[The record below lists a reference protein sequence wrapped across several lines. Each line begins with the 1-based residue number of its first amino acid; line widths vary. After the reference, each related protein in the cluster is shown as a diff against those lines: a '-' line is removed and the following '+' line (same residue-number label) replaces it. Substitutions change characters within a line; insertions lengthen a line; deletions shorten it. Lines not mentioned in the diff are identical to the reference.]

1 MKFGLTFF
9 KKVQKFPQKW
19 TGKVFFSMILG
30 FFLIGTLSVAP
41 HKAQASQ
48 YDAYRSNFDAGS
60 SIEFLHSTSNATS
73 ATNGQEKGE
82 TVTFKITIVAGDS
95 TDASAVGAAYAMVAH
110 TNIIS
115 STLASN
121 AFVVA
126 LNKQGTSDFIF
137 ADITTK
143 VSGGTASS
151 VFSTSLSGPEISP
164 NSTYEAAIYYQSNTA
179 GEGGGEQSFGETAP
193 ALDFYKIGSSITF
206 NTSNGTVGGSSGNV
220 TGPVTEASSSNVSAP
235 EPQCWLGIVNGI
247 NMSGCFAQAVYYTLF
262 VPTSF
267 VLALSGQ
274 LLDVLLK
281 YTLDS
286 ASYDMS
292 SDGFIK
298 VGWKLIRDICN
309 VIFIFILLYS
319 AISTILGTG
328 GADIKKTLVSVI
340 VVALLI
346 NFSLFFS
353 GIIVDAGNIL
363 GRVFYTA
370 MGVSKSTTN
379 GTPSSMDNIFSGGDK
394 SISTAIVS
402 QFNPQNL
409 FAQSITQ
416 GFKVKGLPGNG
427 TSSVTNDAGVVIV
440 QPPAGIYAAISLIL
454 AIINV
459 MTAWMFFVVSFVFI
473 GRVVGIWLAMVFSP
487 IAFLSWTM
495 PGQKSKFGRFEF
507 GKWIGNLSSLS
518 MVAPVFLF
526 FLYLILK
533 FLSAGFLT
541 KVFLNT
547 GNMTTM
553 QTLITVILPFLI
565 VWGLL
570 NEAKKM
576 AVGMSGEMG
585 SMIEK
590 TASFVGGAA
599 VGLASGGTALALRST
614 LGQGAASLAGSR
626 ALGEA
631 ANKKGFTGYAA
642 RLALRGSKNLSQNTF
657 EARNGVIGKTASTLG
672 GLAGVSLKT
681 DNQFTKSL
689 GLDSSATKG
698 GFVEYKTKLET
709 KKKEEIEK
717 EEDLRKIGGVAAEK
731 QNERSGQYKKDL
743 GTAKEAHLDLAEGY
757 INANKTAYDTEMQ
770 RLREDAIRNGKGFD
784 PEAARESFLSSKGV
798 FFDET
803 KFKTNYEAGK
813 LEYADKTG
821 ALISKTVSKGDVS
834 SSDEINKKRMDDFAE
849 ELKAGQF
856 GLKGVL
862 KQKLGPT
869 ETEAARMLRTDGG
882 VAVGAAGTYKVGT
895 TVAYKAGTTAGA
907 VGAAGAGVLSGI
919 IAADQN
925 ARHEASAKAM
935 TSTGKGIVKKY
946 DTKTL
951 DADITRI
958 DKELNAIAQLLQE
971 AKTNTGI
978 ADEKT
983 AVAQHLQKIKNE
995 REAAKLE
1002 SDQHKKT
1009 YENTPA
1015 GPAKDDARIKFL
1027 TSKALHNELSSKVD
1041 DYEKIFETKERKIT
1055 RKAELSEKRE
1065 KKLAPEKDKK

>member
-9 KKVQKFPQKW
+9 KKVKKFPQKW

-30 FFLIGTLSVAP
+30 FFLIGTLTVAP
-41 HKAQASQ
+41 QKVQAQNPDIILSNKGVIKDTSNNKFKWNINISLQTTAALSGNIEARIFLVEYQSSSLILNAVPVQLNQIGTTSTYVYASDFTTDSVLEPNKK
-48 YDAYRSNFDAGS
+48 YTITAEATDS
-60 SIEFLHSTSNATS
+60 SAPVGQQTITSNALYV
-73 ATNGQEKGE
+73 ATGANGVANFDTPQTGGPQTQEGSQAS
-82 TVTFKITIVAGDS
+82 VASEPICFD
-95 TDASAVGAAYAMVAH
+95 
-110 TNIIS
+110 
-115 STLASN
+115 
-121 AFVVA
+121 
-126 LNKQGTSDFIF
+126 
-137 ADITTK
+137 
-143 VSGGTASS
+143 GGFTH
-151 VFSTSLSGPEISP
+151 
-164 NSTYEAAIYYQSNTA
+164 
-179 GEGGGEQSFGETAP
+179 
-193 ALDFYKIGSSITF
+193 ITF
-206 NTSNGTVGGSSGNV
+206 S
-220 TGPVTEASSSNVSAP
+220 
-235 EPQCWLGIVNGI
+235 
-247 NMSGCFAQAVYYTLF
+247 MSGCFAQLIYYALF

-274 LLDVLLK
+274 LLDALLK

-292 SDGFIK
+292 NDGFIK

-309 VIFIFILLYS
+309 VVFIFILLYT

-328 GADIKKTLVSVI
+328 GADIKKTIVSVVI
-340 VVALLI
+340 VALLI

-353 GIIVDAGNIL
+353 GIIVDVGNIL

-370 MGVSKSTTN
+370 MGVSNATTN
-379 GTPSSMDNIFSGGDK
+379 GSPSGMDNIFSGDEK
-394 SISTAIVS
+394 SVSTAIVS

-416 GFKVKGLPGNG
+416 GFKIKGLGDQGSGSSTVVNG
-427 TSSVTNDAGVVIV
+427 VTVI
-440 QPPAGIYAAISLIL
+440 QPPPGIYAAISLIL
-454 AIINV
+454 AIINI
-459 MTAWMFFVVSFVFI
+459 MTAWIFFVVSFIFI
-473 GRVVGIWLAMVFSP
+473 GRVVGIWLAIVFSP

-507 GKWIGNLSSLS
+507 SRWMGELGNLSML
-518 MVAPVFLF
+518 APFFLF

-541 KVFLNT
+541 KAFASTTDL
-547 GNMTTM
+547 TTM
-553 QTLITVILPFLI
+553 QTLLTVILPFLI

-570 NEAKKM
+570 NQAKKM
-576 AVGMSGEMG
+576 AVGMAGEIG
-585 SMIEK
+585 AGIEK
-590 TASFVGGAA
+590 VAGTLGGVA

-681 DNQFTKSL
+681 DNQFTKAL

-698 GFVEYKTKLET
+698 GFVEYKTKLEA

-743 GTAKEAHLDLAEGY
+743 STAKEAHLDLAEGY
-757 INANKTAYDTEMQ
+757 INANKAVYDTEMQ

-821 ALISKTVSKGDVS
+821 TLISKTISKGDVS

-856 GLKGVL
+856 GLKGVI
-862 KQKLGPT
+862 KQKLGPID
-869 ETEAARMLRTDGG
+869 TEAARMLRTDGG
-882 VAVGAAGTYKVGT
+882 VAAGTAAT
-895 TVAYKAGTTAGA
+895 YKAGMAAGVA
-907 VGAAGAGVLSGI
+907 GAAGASVLSGI

-925 ARHEASAKAM
+925 ARNKASARAM

-946 DTKTL
+946 DTKTI

-1027 TSKALHNELSSKVD
+1027 TSKALHNELSSKAD
-1041 DYEKIFETKERKIT
+1041 DYEKIFETKERKT
-1055 RKAELSEKRE
+1055 ARKAELAEKRE